1 MAIHYILKATLP
13 NKPPVYFMNFIMS
26 TEDKDC
32 AYPFKSRKDAEL
44 EQDRFK
50 YLFYKDEEP
59 KITVER
65 IGD

>member
-1 MAIHYILKATLP
+1 MAVRYVLKAET
-13 NKPPVYFMNFIMS
+13 KSGVVYYMNFIMS
-26 TEDKDC
+26 TADINC
-32 AYPFKSRKDAEL
+32 AYPFKSRKEAEL

-59 KITVER
+59 KITIER